1 MIISSIKPQY
11 FLNIAAQEC
20 GKKQIIGLKQE
31 KVNNCTK
38 INTDELVINTKG
50 FS

>member
-1 MIISSIKPQY
+1 MIISSIKPP
-11 FLNIAAQEC
+11 FILRPKNE

-38 INTDELVINTKG
+38 INTDELVIYTKG

>member
-1 MIISSIKPQY
+1 MW
-11 FLNIAAQEC
+11 
-20 GKKQIIGLKQE
+20 KKKIIGLKQE

-38 INTDELVINTKG
+38 INTDELVIYTKG